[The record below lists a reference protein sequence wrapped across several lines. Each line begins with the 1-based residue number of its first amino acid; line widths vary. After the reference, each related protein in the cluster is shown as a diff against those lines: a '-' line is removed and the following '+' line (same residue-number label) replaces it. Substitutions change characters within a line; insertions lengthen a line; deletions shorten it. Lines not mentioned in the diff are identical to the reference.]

1 MNKKERI
8 STTQWCVLVFIC
20 SMAIKMFMVPA
31 LLVKVSKNDSIFVM
45 CFYLLLEIINTLLVV
60 LTAKRNPD
68 KTYYEILKTAFGNV
82 CSKIIIVYFTVFLLV
97 KYLLILSEIKV
108 FFSVSVYDSINW
120 KVMILPIIA
129 LCITY
134 ANKTLRAIGRSAEIF
149 VPIIITSTLIL
160 CVFLIGNIDMS
171 NLLPFFDNG
180 LQDFLRGID
189 TFPVW
194 FGDVSLLLICLGNIK
209 MTKKTV
215 VFTVV
220 SRVASALLVVS
231 FSMIMFATYCDIPH
245 LVDYGH
251 NVSSMT
257 QYSVGG
263 NDFGRFDYIVYCFW
277 LFSVFIKLSLI
288 FYVCVRNV
296 SFVINKKN
304 NAVISLVLGAVCY
317 VLTSFVLRNE
327 NITYTLCTSAF
338 KYFLIPAEFLLPILV
353 FVLAR
358 AKYEKATM
366 SEGVQV
372 DEKTA

>member
-1 MNKKERI
+1 MQKEQI

-68 KTYYEILKTAFGNV
+68 KTYYEILQSALGNMV
-82 CSKIIIVYFTVFLLV
+82 AKIMIAYFTVFLLV

-149 VPIIITSTLIL
+149 VPIIIVSTLVL
-160 CVFLIGNIDMS
+160 CVFLIGNIEIS
-171 NLLPFFDNG
+171 NLLPFFSNG
-180 LQDFLRGID
+180 AEDFVRGIK

-209 MTKKTV
+209 ITKRTV
-215 VFTVV
+215 MFTVIA
-220 SRVASALLVVS
+220 RVISALLVVA
-231 FSMIMFATYCDIPH
+231 FSTIMFATYCDISH

-288 FYVCVRNV
+288 FYVCARNV
-296 SFVINKKN
+296 SFIVSRKN
-304 NAVISLVLGAVCY
+304 NLIISLLLGALVY

-327 NITYTLCTSAF
+327 NVTYSLCTSGF
-338 KYFLIPAEFLLPILV
+338 KYFLMPAEFLFPLV
-353 FVLAR
+353 IFTLAR
-358 AKYEKATM
+358 IKYEKA
-366 SEGVQV
+366 SESKGEQV
-372 DEKTA
+372 NEKPA